1 LICIGTVPQNKG
13 TLQKIGNGRGGENG
27 WENGRGVKEGKGDK
41 GIKRIVAYGTQG
53 LEGVDLL

>member
-1 LICIGTVPQNKG
+1 
-13 TLQKIGNGRGGENG
+13 LQKIGNGRGGENG